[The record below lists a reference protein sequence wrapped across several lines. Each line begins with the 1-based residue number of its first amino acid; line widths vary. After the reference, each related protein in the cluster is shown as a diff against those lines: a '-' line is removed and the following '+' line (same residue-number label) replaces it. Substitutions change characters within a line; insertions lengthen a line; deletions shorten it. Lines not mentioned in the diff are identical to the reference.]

1 MAIARALFRDH
12 REKNYES
19 VKIQEDFTRFETAQ
33 EKMNTGNLLAAR
45 KITTMNK
52 SKKHKF
58 LCSQT

>member
-12 REKNYES
+12 REKNIE
-19 VKIQEDFTRFETAQ
+19 IHEDFARFETAQ

-52 SKKHKF
+52 SKKHKC